1 MLGRLSDE
9 LTNDVRCEFMVMKS
23 RKFRTQRKFQFTAP
37 LHIRGHFVH
46 AHLSKELRA
55 KMKKRAVR
63 LKKGDKVRVMRGKFK
78 GKEGKVMSIS
88 LSDGKIKIEGVSY
101 RKAKGQEISFPLQ
114 PSNVMIIEMV
124 ERK

>member
-1 MLGRLSDE
+1 MA
-9 LTNDVRCEFMVMKS
+9 TKS

-37 LHIRGHFVH
+37 LHIKGHFVH

-63 LKKGDKVRVMRGKFK
+63 IKVGDKVKIMRGKFK
-78 GKEGKVMSIS
+78 GKEGKVMDVD
-88 LSDGKIKIEGVSY
+88 LRKGKIKIEGIAY
-101 RKAKGQEISFPLQ
+101 RKAKGQEIPFPLH
-114 PSNVMIIEMV
+114 PSNVMIIEMT